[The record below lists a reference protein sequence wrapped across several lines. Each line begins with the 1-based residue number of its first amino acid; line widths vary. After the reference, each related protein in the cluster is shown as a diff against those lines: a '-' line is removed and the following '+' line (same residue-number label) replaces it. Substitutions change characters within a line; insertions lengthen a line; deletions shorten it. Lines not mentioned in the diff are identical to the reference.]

1 MAFAGCK
8 GLNFLFAEETTTYIE
23 VQRMCLKDFRKE
35 KLMGKRASIRKAKQR
50 LLEEM
55 EKLDQ
60 SSPEYSKLAT
70 ELEKLTKS
78 ELNQY
83 GWIGQLGCGVAQT
96 LISAV
101 SSTVNV
107 WSVLKHEDR
116 GNVVTTK
123 SLNYAPKPQEHG
135 GNLKNPR

>member
-1 MAFAGCK
+1 MFGNK
-8 GLNFLFAEETTTYIE
+8 GATI
-23 VQRMCLKDFRKE
+23 K
-35 KLMGKRASIRKAKQR
+35 KAKDR

-55 EKLDQ
+55 AKLDQ
-60 SSPEYSKLAT
+60 KSPEYSKLAT

-78 ELNQY
+78 EQNQN
-83 GWIGQLGCGVAQT
+83 GWKGQLGCGIVQT
-96 LISAV
+96 IISAV

-123 SLNYAPKPQEHG
+123 SLNYAPKPQEHNVSYKPSEG
-135 GNLKNPR
+135 YSQGSVAVMNQRSKK

>member
-1 MAFAGCK
+1 METRVPIFYNA
-8 GLNFLFAEETTTYIE
+8 LNRGSDVSRIL
-23 VQRMCLKDFRKE
+23 RKDE
-35 KLMGKRASIRKAKQR
+35 KLMGNKATIRKAKQR
-50 LLEEM
+50 LLDSM
-55 EKLDQ
+55 AQMDPT
-60 SSPEYSKLAT
+60 SAEYSKLAT

-78 ELNQY
+78 ELNQN

-116 GNVVTTK
+116 GNIVTTK
-123 SLNYAPKPQEHG
+123 SLNYAPKPTEHG

>member
-1 MAFAGCK
+1 
-8 GLNFLFAEETTTYIE
+8 
-23 VQRMCLKDFRKE
+23 
-35 KLMGKRASIRKAKQR
+35 MGKKATIRKAKQR
-50 LLEEM
+50 LLDAM
-55 EKLDQ
+55 EQMDPTT
-60 SSPEYSKLAT
+60 PEYSKLAT

-78 ELNQY
+78 ELNQN

-116 GNVVTTK
+116 GNIVPKT
-123 SLNYAPKPQEHG
+123 LGYAPKPQEHNT
-135 GNLKNPR
+135 GNLKYPTEHGQKK

>member
-1 MAFAGCK
+1 
-8 GLNFLFAEETTTYIE
+8 
-23 VQRMCLKDFRKE
+23 
-35 KLMGKRASIRKAKQR
+35 MGNKATIRKAKQR
-50 LLEEM
+50 LLDAM
-55 EKLDQ
+55 AQLDPT
-60 SSPEYSKLAT
+60 STEYSKLAT

-78 ELNQY
+78 ELNQN

-96 LISAV
+96 LITAV

-107 WSVLKHEDR
+107 WRVLKHEDR

>member
-1 MAFAGCK
+1 MQVAKAYAFCLAKETMAIIGEKKC
-8 GLNFLFAEETTTYIE
+8 IP
-23 VQRMCLKDFRKE
+23 KDFRKE
-35 KLMGKRASIRKAKQR
+35 KLMGNKATIRKAKQR
-50 LLEEM
+50 LLDEM
-55 EKLDQ
+55 AKLDPT
-60 SSPEYSKLAT
+60 SAEYSKLAT

-78 ELNQY
+78 ELNQN
-83 GWIGQLGCGVAQT
+83 GWIGQLGCGVVQT
-96 LISAV
+96 LISAI

-107 WSVLKHEDR
+107 WGVLKHEDR

>member
-1 MAFAGCK
+1 
-8 GLNFLFAEETTTYIE
+8 
-23 VQRMCLKDFRKE
+23 
-35 KLMGKRASIRKAKQR
+35 MGKRATIRAEKSR
-50 LLEEM
+50 LLETM
-55 EKLDQ
+55 QKLDPG
-60 SSPEYSKLAT
+60 SPEYSKLAG

-78 ELNQY
+78 ELNQN

-107 WSVLKHEDR
+107 WSVLRHEDR

-123 SLNYAPKPQEHG
+123 SLSYAPKPSEHG

>member
-1 MAFAGCK
+1 
-8 GLNFLFAEETTTYIE
+8 
-23 VQRMCLKDFRKE
+23 
-35 KLMGKRASIRKAKQR
+35 MGKRATIRAAKQR
-50 LLEEM
+50 LLDTM
-55 EKLDQ
+55 AQMDPT
-60 SSPEYSKLAT
+60 SAEYSKLAS

-78 ELNQY
+78 ELNQN

-116 GNVVTTK
+116 GNIVTTK
-123 SLNYAPKPQEHG
+123 SLNYAPRPQEHG
-135 GNLKNPR
+135 GNLKNLK

>member
-1 MAFAGCK
+1 
-8 GLNFLFAEETTTYIE
+8 
-23 VQRMCLKDFRKE
+23 
-35 KLMGKRASIRKAKQR
+35 MGKRATIRKAKQR

-55 EKLDQ
+55 AKLEQ
-60 SSPEYSKLAT
+60 GSPEYSKLAT

-83 GWIGQLGCGVAQT
+83 GWVGQLGCGVAQT